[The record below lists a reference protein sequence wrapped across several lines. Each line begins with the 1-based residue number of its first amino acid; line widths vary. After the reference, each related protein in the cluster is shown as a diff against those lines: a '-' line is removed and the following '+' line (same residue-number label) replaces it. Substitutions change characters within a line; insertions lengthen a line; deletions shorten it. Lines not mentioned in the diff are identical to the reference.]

1 MTVPLPL
8 TLEIR
13 PATDTDYSAL
23 AALQQQVWPHQ
34 TVTDEY
40 LRHGDQELRR
50 HPLQPHLW
58 RIVAEEQTG
67 EEGTGRM
74 VGAASVM
81 QWPGMFDPHRYHL
94 ELMVL
99 PQAEGRGVG
108 RALAEALWAH
118 LRERGARELM
128 AGTQEDRPRGLAFL
142 AHWDF
147 AEAMRFFDNV
157 LDVQQFDPAP
167 FAAAAQLPPGYRA
180 VSLTDLIAERGADA
194 AWAAYFAGFVQAR
207 ADVPRTAEATPVIE
221 TEFRKRE
228 THPQFWPEAVL
239 MAVHEDSGEVAAL
252 TELWLD
258 PADDG
263 RLNTGLTGAVRDH
276 RRLGLA
282 LALKLASIEQA
293 RARGAQ
299 QIWTGNASS
308 NLPMLKINE
317 RLGFVKK
324 PAWIEMQRLLEAA
337 DQQ

>member
-1 MTVPLPL
+1 MTATLPL
-8 TLEIR
+8 TLQIR
-13 PATDTDYSAL
+13 PATDADYSAL

-34 TVTDEY
+34 TVTAEY
-40 LRHGDQELRR
+40 LRHGDDQLRQ
-50 HPLQPHLW
+50 HPLRPHLY
-58 RIVAEEQTG
+58 RLVAEDQAG
-67 EEGTGRM
+67 GM
-74 VGAASVM
+74 VGAASAA
-81 QWPGMFDPHRYHL
+81 QWPSMFDPDRYHL

-118 LRERGARELM
+118 LRKRGARELM

-142 AHWDF
+142 AHWGF

-157 LDVQQFDPAP
+157 LDVQQFDPTP

-180 VSLTDLIAERGADA
+180 VSLTDLMAERGVDA
-194 AWAAYFAGFVQAR
+194 AWAAYFAGFAQAR
-207 ADVPRTAEATPVIE
+207 ADVPRTSEATPIIE

-239 MAVHEDSGEVAAL
+239 MAVHEASGEVAAL
-252 TELWLD
+252 TEQWLD
-258 PADDG
+258 PADEG
-263 RLNTGLTGAVRDH
+263 RLNTGLTGAVRAH

-282 LALKLASIEQA
+282 LALKLKSIEQA
-293 RARGAQ
+293 RVRGART
-299 QIWTGNASS
+299 IWTGNASS

-317 RLGFVKK
+317 RLGFVKE
-324 PAWIEMQRLLEAA
+324 PAWIEMQRFLEAA